1 MQHMLFSFNGR
12 ISRKP
17 YWMFMLIVIVGAV
30 VATIIDTAITG
41 QAGIVSV
48 IFMLI
53 MIWASLAIQVKRWHD
68 RDKSGWWILINFV
81 PIIGPIWAFV
91 ENGLLAGTEGKN
103 RFGDNPL
110 KQAT

>member
-17 YWMFMLIVIVGAV
+17 YWMFMLILIVGVV

-41 QAGIVSV
+41 QTGIVSV

-53 MIWASLAIQVKRWHD
+53 MIWSSLAIQVKRWHD
-68 RDKSGWWILINFV
+68 RDKSGWWVLINIV

-91 ENGLLAGTEGKN
+91 ENGLLTGTEGNN
-103 RFGDNPL
+103 RFGDSPL